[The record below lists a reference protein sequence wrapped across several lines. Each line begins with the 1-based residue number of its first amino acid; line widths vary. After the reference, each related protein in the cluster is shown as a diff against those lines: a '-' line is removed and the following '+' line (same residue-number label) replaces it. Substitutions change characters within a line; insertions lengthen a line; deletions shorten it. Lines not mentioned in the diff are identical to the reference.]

1 MTLISARSRQRGLG
15 LVEML
20 VALSITAA
28 LLTAAAVAIDA
39 SLKAYSVNQ
48 TQADTLHRARIALHR
63 ISTLIRTGS
72 DHQPVSSDTKDAF
85 AQGQTVTDSGI
96 ELIDPQG
103 NVLQFRFDSDHQR
116 LLFVDNGQTYTLL
129 KNVVRFQLRM
139 TPSRSAISIK
149 TGGGF
154 DRLSR
159 ATLLL
164 TLRPDIPVGHIDS
177 NESEQSWTLST
188 SVTPRIGE

>member
-1 MTLISARSRQRGLG
+1 MTQGSVHLRQRGLG

-72 DHQPVSSDTKDAF
+72 DHQPVSSDIQDAF

-96 ELIDPQG
+96 ELTDSQE
-103 NVLQFRFDSDHQR
+103 NVLQFRFDVEQNR
-116 LLFVDNGQTYTLL
+116 LLLVENNRTHVLL
-129 KNVVRFQLRM
+129 KNVKAFQVRM
-139 TPSRSAISIK
+139 TPSRSVYSIK

-164 TLRPDIPVGHIDS
+164 TLQPDTDSEHIDP
-177 NESEQSWTLST
+177 NESDRDFTLST
-188 SVTPRIGE
+188 SVTPRIG

>member
-1 MTLISARSRQRGLG
+1 MARNFVHPRHRGLG

-28 LLTAAAVAIDA
+28 LLTAAAIAIDA

-48 TQADTLHRARIALHR
+48 TQAETLHRARIALHR
-63 ISTLIRTGS
+63 ICTLIRTGS
-72 DHQPVSSDTKDAF
+72 DHQPVSVDIQNAF

-103 NVLQFRFDSDHQR
+103 NTLQFRFDPEQHR
-116 LLFVDNGQTYTLL
+116 LLLIENDRTHVLL
-129 KNVVRFQLRM
+129 KNVKDFRLRM
-139 TPSRSAISIK
+139 TPSRSVYSIK
-149 TGGGF
+149 TGGDF

-159 ATLLL
+159 STLLL
-164 TLRPDIPVGHIDS
+164 TLQPDSDTAHIDPS
-177 NESEQSWTLST
+177 ESERDFTLST
-188 SVTPRIGE
+188 SVTPRVG